1 MEVPFE
7 GDQGPEGAVA
17 PYLDGFLSDIENH
30 NDIIPNWISDTYYE
44 NLFFWNPLQKSV
56 WSIWCLRD
64 LRSWYKNVNNQL
76 DAIITVY

>member
-30 NDIIPNWISDTYYE
+30 NDIIPN
-44 NLFFWNPLQKSV
+44 
-56 WSIWCLRD
+56 
-64 LRSWYKNVNNQL
+64 
-76 DAIITVY
+76 